1 MPPVARALISLCLSA
16 VLALAT
22 TSCGDDTQ
30 RIEWP
35 AHTAPNSDAEALHP
49 AAAQPPPP
57 PAAPPPPRGGGAP
70 PTSRRFARVASSSPP
85 GRSTARSSDEAWCC
99 CSTTRTPAHSG

>member
-49 AAAQPPPP
+49 AAA
-57 PAAPPPPRGGGAP
+57 RRVGA
-70 PTSRRFARVASSSPP
+70 
-85 GRSTARSSDEAWCC
+85 
-99 CSTTRTPAHSG
+99 

>member
-35 AHTAPNSDAEALHP
+35 AHTAPNSDAEALQAFPGHGWWGTSTF
-49 AAAQPPPP
+49 
-57 PAAPPPPRGGGAP
+57 RHGSGINGGALQSLHD
-70 PTSRRFARVASSSPP
+70 T
-85 GRSTARSSDEAWCC
+85 TA
-99 CSTTRTPAHSG
+99 